1 MENENKKKILLI
13 ATGGTIAS
21 TQSENG
27 LKPGISSEEIIKFIP
42 EVTNFC
48 HVDAVQV
55 CSIDSTNMTPE
66 IWCLIVE
73 EIKKQYDHYDGF
85 VISHGTDTMAYTA
98 AALSYLIQNSSKPI
112 VLTGSQ
118 KPIGVDNTDG
128 KTNLSD
134 AFVYAADE
142 RSQGV
147 VIVFDGK
154 VIAGTRAKK
163 VRSKSFNAFDSIDYP
178 FLALV
183 QGNQVIRYIPVI
195 PYVEEVR
202 FYTSL
207 DEKVY
212 LMKLIPGMRPQGL
225 EDIFKFYDAIIIE
238 SFGVGGIPSSI
249 SEDFYRLHEQYPETL
264 IIMAT
269 QVSHEGSDMT
279 VYEVGQK
286 IKKECHFLESYDM
299 TLEAVIAKTM
309 WMLGNFSINRD
320 NSEDIFYQE
329 INHDL
334 VFGKNRKAK

>member
-1 MENENKKKILLI
+1 MDNKRKILLI

-21 TQSENG
+21 TESENG
-27 LKPGISSEEIIKFIP
+27 LKPGISSDEIIKYIP
-42 EVTNFC
+42 EVEEIC
-48 HVDAVQV
+48 HVEAVQL

-66 IWCLIVE
+66 IWCQIVKE
-73 EIKKQYDHYDGF
+73 VEKHYHKYDGF

-98 AALSYLIQNSSKPI
+98 AALSYLIQNSKKPI

-118 KPIGVDNTDG
+118 KPIGEDNTDG
-128 KTNLSD
+128 KTNLYS

-183 QGNQVIRYIPVI
+183 QGNQVIRYIPMI
-195 PYVEEVR
+195 SYTKEVR

-207 DEKVY
+207 NEKVY
-212 LMKLIPGMRPQGL
+212 LMKLIPGMKPQGL
-225 EDIFKFYDAIIIE
+225 EELFKYYDAIIVE

-249 SEDFYRLHEQYPETL
+249 SEDFYRLNKQYPETL

-286 IKKECHFLESYDM
+286 IKKDCNFLESYDM

-309 WMLGNFSINRD
+309 WMLGNHEFSQE
-320 NSEDIFYQE
+320 SYEDIFYTE